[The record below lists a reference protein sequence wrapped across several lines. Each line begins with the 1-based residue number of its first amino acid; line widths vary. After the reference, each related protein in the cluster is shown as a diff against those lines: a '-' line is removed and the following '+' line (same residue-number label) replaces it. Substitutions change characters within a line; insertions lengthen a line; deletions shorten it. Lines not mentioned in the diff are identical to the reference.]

1 MIIIVA
7 AMLLVGFLALG
18 LVFMLA
24 LRQWTFAEA
33 RTEARLRSPDTP
45 TVTYAVPHGR
55 DPALFMTALAN
66 EGFVSV
72 PDIEGGVERL
82 LIECA
87 ESDRVKVRHVI
98 EHANATGFDGVGT
111 HTARVLFEGET
122 EAAG

>member
-1 MIIIVA
+1 
-7 AMLLVGFLALG
+7 
-18 LVFMLA
+18 
-24 LRQWTFAEA
+24 
-33 RTEARLRSPDTP
+33 
-45 TVTYAVPHGR
+45 
-55 DPALFMTALAN
+55 MTALAH

-122 EAAG
+122 EGAG